1 MGDRARI
8 RLLCQ
13 MLIMSDA
20 DNSMASHKILH
31 CSYCFLKKFSSR
43 NVKMSVVSLTGE
55 GWVGLTSLPFPAV
68 AFLVI
73 AFPVCY
79 MLPRAIRIE
88 CSFEEI
94 LLRPSR

>member
-1 MGDRARI
+1 
-8 RLLCQ
+8 
-13 MLIMSDA
+13 
-20 DNSMASHKILH
+20 
-31 CSYCFLKKFSSR
+31 
-43 NVKMSVVSLTGE
+43 MSVVSLTGE

-88 CSFEEI
+88 CSFEET